1 MRILLTNDDGIHA
14 PGLKVLEKIA
24 RTLSDDVWIV
34 APEHEQSGSSHSLT
48 LHEPLRIREVSDRKY
63 AVSGTPTDCVLLAVY
78 HIMKNNLP
86 GLVLSGVNNGGNIA
100 EDVTY
105 SGTIA
110 GAIEGTLLG
119 IPSISLSMV
128 TLRPHPAKW
137 ATAEHY
143 GEIVLKNLAGQI
155 GSIPSNVLIN
165 INFPDMIVS
174 SIKGIKVTTQ
184 GHRQSQDFIVE
195 GIDPRG
201 RPYFW
206 VGPGNHRYQNCEG
219 TSAVGTDL
227 DALMNGY
234 VSVTPLSLNL
244 TDAPTVDMLKG
255 VFAG

>member
-1 MRILLTNDDGIHA
+1 
-14 PGLKVLEKIA
+14 
-24 RTLSDDVWIV
+24 
-34 APEHEQSGSSHSLT
+34 
-48 LHEPLRIREVSDRKY
+48 
-63 AVSGTPTDCVLLAVY
+63 
-78 HIMKNNLP
+78 
-86 GLVLSGVNNGGNIA
+86 
-100 EDVTY
+100 
-105 SGTIA
+105 
-110 GAIEGTLLG
+110 
-119 IPSISLSMV
+119 
-128 TLRPHPAKW
+128 
-137 ATAEHY
+137 
-143 GEIVLKNLAGQI
+143 
-155 GSIPSNVLIN
+155 
-165 INFPDMIVS
+165 MIVS

-206 VGPGNHRYQNCEG
+206 VGPGNHRYQNCQG